1 MLSHLAERSHNL
13 IFSTKHEQKTKTV
26 IEKNVTCFMR
36 ETGIKKLEGN
46 DKKILEKYEI
56 LLIEIRIY
64 IVAMRRMRIQYRGT
78 RSLSLPL
85 YLPSLPA
92 HIINLQRTSYTTVPY
107 AR

>member
-1 MLSHLAERSHNL
+1 MSHLAERSHNL

-64 IVAMRRMRIQYRGT
+64 CCDAPNANTI
-78 RSLSLPL
+78 
-85 YLPSLPA
+85 
-92 HIINLQRTSYTTVPY
+92 
-107 AR
+107 